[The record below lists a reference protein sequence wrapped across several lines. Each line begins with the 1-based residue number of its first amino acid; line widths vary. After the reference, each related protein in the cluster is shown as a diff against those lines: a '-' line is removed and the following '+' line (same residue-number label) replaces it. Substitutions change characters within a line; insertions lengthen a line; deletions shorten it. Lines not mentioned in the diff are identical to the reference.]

1 MTGQRRPRRRSR
13 PRTGPPRC
21 KVPATRAMATFK
33 DIINLHGL
41 PITPWAGRGVL
52 TAWAAAGLL
61 TGGLMLRL
69 HDA

>member
-1 MTGQRRPRRRSR
+1 
-13 PRTGPPRC
+13 
-21 KVPATRAMATFK
+21 MATFK